1 MLDNL
6 QTKLSGIFD
15 KLRSRGKIT
24 EDDLKKTLREIRL
37 ILLEADVNF
46 KIVKEFIEE
55 VEKDVLGKDILK
67 SLRPEH
73 IIIKAVNDRL
83 TEILTAPNSTLAFS
97 GNPAVIMLVGLQG
110 TGKTTTAGKLG
121 LYLNGK
127 GRKCMLVPCDVK
139 RPAAYEQLEIVA
151 KGANV
156 LFCPEKDADV
166 IKVIDK
172 AFTYAKQNAVDT
184 LILDTAGRLH
194 IDDDLMNELRNIEK
208 KFKPCET
215 IYVGDSLTGQDA
227 VNSAGG
233 FNESLSLTG
242 IILTKM
248 DGDQKGGAALS
259 IVRTTGKPIKFI
271 CTGERVKDIEQFHPE
286 RLVSRILGMGDI
298 VSLVE
303 KTEQLIDEEEARKM
317 QKKLQEGKFDFEDYL
332 MQIKQLKKMGPLQD
346 ILKMMPGVGN
356 KIKFTGMEDAQLK
369 KVEAAIQSMT
379 PYERRNPYMLN
390 NKDRVR
396 RIAKGSGNSTAFVKT
411 MLKQHKT
418 MKKMIMKM
426 GKGGINPFNMPM

>member
-6 QTKLSGIFD
+6 QGKLAGIID
-15 KLRSRGKIT
+15 KVRSRGKIT

-37 ILLEADVNF
+37 IMLEADVNF
-46 KIVKEFIEE
+46 KIVKQFIEE
-55 VEKDVLGKDILK
+55 VEQDVLGKDILK

-73 IIIKAVNDRL
+73 IIIKSVNDKL
-83 TEILTAPNSTLAFS
+83 TDILTAPDSEIMLK
-97 GNPAVIMLVGLQG
+97 GNPAVVMLVGLQG

-121 LYLNGK
+121 AMLNTK
-127 GRKCMLVPCDVK
+127 GRQCLLVPCDVK
-139 RPAAYEQLEIVA
+139 RPAAFEQLEIVA
-151 KGANV
+151 QKANV
-156 LFCPEKDADV
+156 KFFNMRGDNVVHIIEESVK
-166 IKVIDK
+166 
-172 AFTYAKQNAVDT
+172 YAKLNAIDT

-194 IDDDLMNELRNIEK
+194 IDEGLMNELKAIEK
-208 KFKPCET
+208 TLKPAEI

-233 FNESLSLTG
+233 FNGELNLTG

-271 CTGERVKDIEQFHPE
+271 TTGERVKDIEQFHPD
-286 RLVSRILGMGDI
+286 RLVSRLLGMGDI

-303 KTEQLIDEEEARKM
+303 KTEQLIDEEDAKKM

-332 MQIKQLKKMGPLQD
+332 MQIKQIKNMGPLQD
-346 ILKMMPGVGN
+346 ILKMIPGVGS
-356 KIKFTGMEDAQLK
+356 KMKFSGMEDDQLK

-379 PYERRNPYMLN
+379 VEERRTPYLLN
-390 NKDRVR
+390 NKDRIR
-396 RIAKGSGNSTAFVKT
+396 RIAKGSGNSTAFVKNVV
-411 MLKQHKT
+411 KQHKT
-418 MKKMIMKM
+418 MKKMMRKM
-426 GKGGINPFNMPM
+426 GKGGFNPFNMPM